1 MGFVV
6 ALNRDRDSY
15 QVPRALAEVG
25 LLDQFVTDYY
35 VGASRLSLASLSHR
49 RADEIAPAQVTPSYQ
64 AFLAQLP
71 YEIGRRFRPV
81 DFPSHFV
88 ESALGRTAARVAK
101 AHPDADLLL
110 YSGSAKAAFEGPSR
124 GRRILFQYHPSPA
137 FIERTV
143 LEIDELAGA
152 RPWTQ
157 EAEVNSPV
165 MEAVHRAEVTRADSA
180 LCASS
185 FTKAG
190 LESEGMDPGLVSV
203 VPYGCPEPT
212 TEPAPEPSSRCDF
225 LYVGQGVAR
234 KGLHLLIEA
243 WRRAELDN
251 ATLTVVAS
259 RLDPEMTSFAD
270 GVPHLTIKGR
280 VSREE
285 LDALMRGADTL
296 VLPSLVEGFGLVL
309 GEALAA
315 GARLIASTNTG
326 LVDMGLP
333 DDLRTVVPAGQ
344 VEPLV
349 AALRAAQASYQP
361 ERPYRQT
368 ALLEAQRLSW
378 ASFRA
383 GVRAAVG
390 A

>member
-1 MGFVV
+1 LGFVV

-25 LLDQFVTDYY
+25 QLEQFVTDYY
-35 VGASRLSLASLSHR
+35 VGASRLAVPSLGHR
-49 RADEIAPAQVTPSYQ
+49 TAPEIAPGLVTPSLQ

-71 YEIGRRFRPV
+71 YELGRRFRPV
-81 DFPSHFV
+81 DFPSAFV
-88 ESALGRTAARVAK
+88 ESALGRTAARVA
-101 AHPDADLLL
+101 AQHPDADLLL

-143 LEIDELAGA
+143 TEIDELGQV

-157 EAEVNSPV
+157 EAEVNSPS
-165 MEAVHRAEVTRADSA
+165 MEAVHRAEVALAERA

-185 FTKAG
+185 FTRAG
-190 LESEGMDPGLVSV
+190 LEAEGMDRSRIAV
-203 VPYGCPEPT
+203 VPYGCPAPT
-212 TEPAPEPSSRCDF
+212 TEQAPEPTAECRF

-243 WRRAELDN
+243 WRRAELEG
-251 ATLTVVAS
+251 ATLTIVAS
-259 RLDPEMTSFAD
+259 RLDPQMAAFAE
-270 GVPHLTIKGR
+270 GVPRLTVRGR
-280 VSREE
+280 VPRAE

-309 GEALAA
+309 GEALAS
-315 GARLIASTNTG
+315 GSRLIASTNTG

-333 DDLRTVVPAGQ
+333 PQIGRVVEAGR
-344 VEPLV
+344 VDPLV
-349 AALRAAQASYQP
+349 DALRDSVATYTP
-361 ERPYRQT
+361 DRPYRHT
-368 ALLEAQRLSW
+368 ALAEADRLSW
-378 ASFRA
+378 SAFRA
-383 GVRAAVG
+383 GIRTAVG
-390 A
+390 L